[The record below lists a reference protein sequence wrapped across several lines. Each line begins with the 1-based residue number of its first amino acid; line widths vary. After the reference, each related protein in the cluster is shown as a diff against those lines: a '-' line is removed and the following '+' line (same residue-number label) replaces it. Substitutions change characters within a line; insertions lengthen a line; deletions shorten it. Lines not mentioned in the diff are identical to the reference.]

1 MTPSDFI
8 IDVNESDFEY
18 QVLAYSQQ
26 IPVVVDFWA
35 EWCAPCRVLGPQLER
50 LAEEAQGNFRLAK
63 VNVDQNQSLALRYAV
78 RSIPAVKAFRNGQM
92 VSEFIGIQPEPRLR
106 DFIRSIAPTDSDLLL
121 EKGNTLLSAYKA
133 AQAEQTFRKAL
144 ETTPGNTGC
153 LLGLS
158 KSLLQQGEGQES
170 LQILIDF
177 PPSREYSSAQNLLPL
192 AQALVNHAKSPDE
205 FDDDPLDASFKNAL
219 RLVVRGNI
227 EAALDGLLDILRE
240 NKRYRDGKARLV
252 ILGLLETLGNESPIA
267 QEYRKELA
275 TVLF

>member
-121 EKGNTLLSAYKA
+121 EKGNTLLSAHKA

-158 KSLLQQGEGQES
+158 KSLLQQGKGQES

-177 PPSREYSSAQNLLPL
+177 PPSREYSSALNLLPL
-192 AQALVNHAKSPDE
+192 AQALVNHAKFPDE
-205 FDDDPLDASFKNAL
+205 FEDDALDASFKNAL

>member
-1 MTPSDFI
+1 
-8 IDVNESDFEY
+8 
-18 QVLAYSQQ
+18 
-26 IPVVVDFWA
+26 
-35 EWCAPCRVLGPQLER
+35 
-50 LAEEAQGNFRLAK
+50 
-63 VNVDQNQSLALRYAV
+63 
-78 RSIPAVKAFRNGQM
+78 
-92 VSEFIGIQPEPRLR
+92 LR

-121 EKGNTLLSAYKA
+121 EKGNTLLSAHKA

-158 KSLLQQGEGQES
+158 KSLLQQGKGQES
-170 LQILIDF
+170 LQILTDF

-192 AQALVNHAKSPDE
+192 AQALVNHAKFPDE
-205 FDDDPLDASFKNAL
+205 FENDPLDASFKNAL
-219 RLVVRGNI
+219 RLVVRGNF